1 MGADSH
7 WTPLPALRLNK
18 AAGQIHAIK
27 EQRTL
32 ESGFSDEIL
41 FNIDDEEEEREDRA
55 KEGSLIPQFNDEDF
69 IATEEEQPPPPAQT
83 EGELPPK
90 PAFHY
95 PGKLITEDTEE
106 GIALEGEG
114 FQSSVD
120 IEEEIELVEAVR
132 AEVEQ
137 KALEQE
143 IQATSSIAGAVT
155 GAAAAE
161 SPGRTLPGAPLTSP
175 QIEQPHVP
183 APDKK
188 EAVPASAET
197 AVQAAAATMPASKMP
212 AETASV
218 TQEAAAT
225 APATQMSAATAPA
238 AQTPAI
244 TATAAAQP
252 AATTPASAGPSVDI
266 ATEQFRKAEMLNAEG
281 KELLKRKMIEA
292 AEATFKKALEI
303 NPQFSK
309 AYNNLGYTLYL
320 EGKIDESVE
329 HYQKAI
335 EYDPNLHVAK
345 INLGNSYLKENAPE
359 LAEIQFNEVIAQA
372 PPDPRMLFYGG
383 SDMRHSQYE

>member
-1 MGADSH
+1 M
-7 WTPLPALRLNK
+7 
-18 AAGQIHAIK
+18 
-27 EQRTL
+27 

-69 IATEEEQPPPPAQT
+69 IATEEEQPPQPAQT

-143 IQATSSIAGAVT
+143 IQATSSITVAVT
-155 GAAAAE
+155 GAAATE
-161 SPGRTLPGAPLTSP
+161 SPGGALPGVPLTSP

-197 AVQAAAATMPASKMP
+197 AVQAAAATIPAAQMPA
-212 AETASV
+212 
-218 TQEAAAT
+218 AT
-225 APATQMSAATAPA
+225 TFATQMPAAAQPA

-244 TATAAAQP
+244 TTSAAAQP
-252 AATTPASAGPSVDI
+252 AAATPAAAGPSVDI

-281 KELLKRKMIEA
+281 
-292 AEATFKKALEI
+292 
-303 NPQFSK
+303 
-309 AYNNLGYTLYL
+309 
-320 EGKIDESVE
+320 EG
-329 HYQKAI
+329 
-335 EYDPNLHVAK
+335 
-345 INLGNSYLKENAPE
+345 APE
-359 LAEIQFNEVIAQA
+359 EKDDRGCRSHL
-372 PPDPRMLFYGG
+372 
-383 SDMRHSQYE
+383 